1 MSIANEIIDVLRDWK
16 RIADKPE
23 GSGAV
28 RLLLWQTHVRLKLAL
43 LSRRTGLETD
53 VLDYRVAHLGLGSL
67 VHLFREIFVS
77 RVYDVPLDT
86 PTPTIIDCGSNI
98 GMSIL
103 FFKDLY
109 PAARVIGFEPHP
121 VVHRTL
127 TRNIE
132 RNALNNVVV
141 HQIALGDRRGTLDFF
156 IKADDP
162 GALDMGLFADHD
174 AASAIAVESD
184 VLSRHIDGEVD
195 LLKLDIEGAEEQVL
209 VELAREDKL
218 RFIRHIVCEYH
229 HHIDVHQDRLSR
241 TLATLEQAGFGY
253 QIAAHLGRPPATQAY
268 QDVIIYAYN
277 KAAR

>member
-1 MSIANEIIDVLRDWK
+1 MSNVNGVIDVLRDWK
-16 RIADKPE
+16 RIADKRAD
-23 GSGAV
+23 SGAP
-28 RLLLWQTHVRLKLAL
+28 RLTLWQTHLRLKLAL

-53 VLDYRVAHLGLGSL
+53 VLGYRVSHLGLGSL

-77 RVYDVPLDT
+77 RVYDVPLDA

-121 VVHRTL
+121 VVHHTL
-127 TRNIE
+127 KRNIE
-132 RNALNNVVV
+132 RNALGNVVV
-141 HQIALGDRRGTLDFF
+141 HQMALGDQRGTLDFF
-156 IKADDP
+156 IKPDDP
-162 GALDMGLFADHD
+162 GALNMGLFADQS
-174 AASAIAVESD
+174 AASAIAVECD
-184 VLSRHIDGEVD
+184 VLSRYIDGEVD

-218 RFIRHIVCEYH
+218 RYIRHIVCEYH
-229 HHIDVHQDRLSR
+229 HHIDVQLDRLSR

-253 QIAAHLGRPPATQAY
+253 QIAAHLGRPPAKKAY
-268 QDVIIYAYN
+268 QDVIVYAYR
-277 KAAR
+277 KIAR